1 MPSESN
7 IRIAKNTMYM
17 YLRMF
22 VILVV
27 SLYTTRIVF
36 HALGVQDYGIYNVVG
51 GIIVFFTFINTSLT
65 GATQRYITAEIA
77 EGDAESQREV
87 FSTAMVS
94 HLLIGLVI
102 VLLGETIGLWFLNA
116 VMNIPPERM
125 GAANVVYQ
133 LSILS
138 TFLSILQAPFNATII
153 AHERMSVYAYFSIFD
168 VLFKLAVAFLIR
180 AINGDKLIVY
190 ALLIFSV
197 GVLNIL
203 IYRIYCYRSFPMCHF
218 RRPRSRRT
226 FKGLFSYT
234 GWALFGTA
242 TYVGTNQGVTMLV
255 NYYNGVIVNAAMGVS
270 NQIVSV
276 VSQFVSNFQAAFRPQ
291 ITKYYVTKDCAELS
305 KLTIR
310 ASRLSAYLILVL
322 LVPVCFE
329 IKDFLGIWLGDY
341 PRYAVEFCLL
351 TLFCIYFESICN
363 PLITLI
369 TSDKDIRKYQIT
381 VSLIYST
388 NLLFCWIALSKDMV
402 PYLVI
407 AVRLAV
413 DLVLIGARLLL
424 MRRQWYDFP
433 IREWLKK
440 AIVLPLL
447 VMVLPATLSYLLQ
460 QIPVSSAWLRLF
472 LLGGLS
478 FAASALSVYLL
489 LLEKSEKTFL
499 RSLIYDSLSLFRPNK
514 LFVYAY
520 VRREG
525 LGYAHQNWGDD
536 INIHFLEEI
545 SDRKVL
551 ILNRSR
557 VFPRLARKT
566 YSCIGSILGECYGKN
581 LEVWGSGFRSERSRL
596 HVTPAKIHSV
606 RGPLTRQ
613 ALLQQGFDCPE
624 VYGDP
629 ALLVSKYYR
638 PQPGKKY
645 RYGIIPHYVDEKNP
659 LVKALL
665 SREDVRLIS
674 MSDYRHWHD
683 IPDAVCS
690 CERIVSSSLHGLI
703 VADSYGIPNAW
714 VHFSN
719 NIAGGAFKYQDYF
732 ASVGRKVPEPVKID
746 TREDLDALLQNPSLF
761 SIAEHIDY
769 EAILDACPFK
779 EHLKKWQE

>member
-1 MPSESN
+1 
-7 IRIAKNTMYM
+7 MYM

-36 HALGVQDYGIYNVVG
+36 NVLGVQDYGIYSVVG
-51 GIIVFFTFINTSLT
+51 GIIVFFTFINSSLT
-65 GATQRYITAEIA
+65 GATQRYITAELA
-77 EGDAESQREV
+77 EGNLDSQREV
-87 FSTAMVS
+87 FSTAIVS
-94 HLLIGLVI
+94 HLLIGLLI
-102 VLLGETIGLWFLNA
+102 VLLGETIGLWFLNS
-116 VMNIPPERM
+116 VMNIPEERM
-125 GAANVVYQ
+125 FAANIVYQ
-133 LSILS
+133 LSIFS
-138 TFLSILQAPFNATII
+138 TFLSVLQAPFNASII
-153 AHERMSVYAYFSIFD
+153 AHEKMSVYAYFSIFD

-190 ALLIFSV
+190 ALLIAGV

-203 IYRIYCYRSFPMCHF
+203 IYRIYCYRTFGMCRF
-218 RRPRSRRT
+218 RRPRNRST

-291 ITKYYVTKDCAELS
+291 IVKYYVTKDSAELS

-322 LVPVCFE
+322 LVPICFE

-341 PRYAVEFCLL
+341 PQYAVEFCLL

-388 NLLFCWIALSKDMV
+388 NLIFCWIVLSGNVV
-402 PYLVI
+402 PYMVI
-407 AVRLAV
+407 AVRLAI
-413 DLVLIGARLLL
+413 DMALIISRLLL
-424 MRRQWYDFP
+424 MRNKWYDFP
-433 IREWLKK
+433 IKEWVQKV
-440 AIVLPLL
+440 IVKPLL
-447 VMVLPATLSYLLQ
+447 VMAIPVGLSFLLQ
-460 QIPVSSAWLRLF
+460 MIPVGSIWVRLF
-472 LLGGLS
+472 L
-478 FAASALSVYLL
+478 FSALSFLLCALSMFFL
-489 LLEKSEKTFL
+489 LLEKGEKSFL
-499 RSLIYDSLSLFRPNK
+499 LQLLYDFLCLFRPRK
-514 LFVYAY
+514 IFVYGY
-520 VRREG
+520 LERQG
-525 LGYAHQNWGDD
+525 LGYARNNWGDD
-536 INIHFLEEI
+536 INISMLEEI
-545 SDRKVL
+545 SDLKVL

-557 VFPRLARKT
+557 VFPRFAGKS
-566 YSCIGSILGECYGKN
+566 YACIGSILGECYGKK
-581 LEVWGSGFRSERSRL
+581 LEIWGSGFRSEQSRL
-596 HVTPAKIHSV
+596 HTLPLKVHSV

-613 ALLQQGFDCPE
+613 TLLEQGIDCPP

-638 PQPGKKY
+638 PSQEKKY
-645 RYGIIPHYVDEKNP
+645 KYGIIPHYADEDNP
-659 LVKALL
+659 LVQAMK
-665 SREDVRLIS
+665 SRPDVLVIS
-674 MSDYRHWHD
+674 MADYKHWHD

-703 VADSYGIPNAW
+703 VADSYGIPNVW
-714 VHFSN
+714 VRFSDK
-719 NIAGGAFKYQDYF
+719 IAGGNFKYRDYF
-732 ASVGRKVPEPVKID
+732 ESVGREVSEPVLIA
-746 TREDLDALLQNPSLF
+746 RSEDMDSTLNEPSLF
-761 SIAEHIDY
+761 GVAQDIDFESIFN
-769 EAILDACPFK
+769 ACPFK
-779 EHLKKWQE
+779 EHLKKWQ